1 MHNFTTGLIFGLAG
15 GLLIGGTA
23 LHAQCCGQLDVP
35 LNQQIELEHYL
46 MTRGD
51 DTPTTPSHTNQDLW
65 RSHPLNQPCPR

>member
-1 MHNFTTGLIFGLAG
+1 MSNFTLGIIFGLVG

-46 MTRGD
+46 MTGGAGASS
-51 DTPTTPSHTNQDLW
+51 PPHTSQDLW
-65 RSHPLNQPCPR
+65 RSHPLERPCPR